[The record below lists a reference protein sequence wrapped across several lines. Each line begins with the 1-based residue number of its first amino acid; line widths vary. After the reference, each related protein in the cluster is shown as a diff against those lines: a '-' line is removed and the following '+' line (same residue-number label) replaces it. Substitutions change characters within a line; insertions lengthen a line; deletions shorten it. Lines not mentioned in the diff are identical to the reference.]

1 MKTARLAVAQLST
14 ASMGK
19 FDGNLKHE
27 PKKKKLPGDKKPLL
41 PTEKVSDKDRDLEI
55 VRFVLAVF
63 PHIAVVNTHTLSVW
77 PALITQSP
85 NAPPFTQDA
94 SLTPPRTHTDAHRRH
109 RCHGHS
115 CILFLCHPL
124 RFRWPLSAL
133 QACAGR

>member
-55 VRFVLAVF
+55 VRFVLAVS
-63 PHIAVVNTHTLSVW
+63 PHIAVVNTHSLCLACINHTVTKRT
-77 PALITQSP
+77 PFHTRCVTHSP
-85 NAPPFTQDA
+85 
-94 SLTPPRTHTDAHRRH
+94 THTH
-109 RCHGHS
+109 
-115 CILFLCHPL
+115 
-124 RFRWPLSAL
+124 
-133 QACAGR
+133 